1 MEIVA
6 MEMKLRCMNTARLL
20 SFKDVTFKV
29 DEVSLTSKFIHSY
42 DEFVKLWVYLVQSF
56 TKAAE

>member
-29 DEVSLTSKFIHSY
+29 DEVSLTPKFIHSY
-42 DEFVKLWVYLVQSF
+42 DESD
-56 TKAAE
+56 

>member
-29 DEVSLTSKFIHSY
+29 DEVSLTPMMSLIESLLPFSI
-42 DEFVKLWVYLVQSF
+42 
-56 TKAAE
+56 

>member
-20 SFKDVTFKV
+20 SFKDVTSKV
-29 DEVSLTSKFIHSY
+29 DEVSLTSKFIYSY

>member
-29 DEVSLTSKFIHSY
+29 DEVSLTSKFIYSY